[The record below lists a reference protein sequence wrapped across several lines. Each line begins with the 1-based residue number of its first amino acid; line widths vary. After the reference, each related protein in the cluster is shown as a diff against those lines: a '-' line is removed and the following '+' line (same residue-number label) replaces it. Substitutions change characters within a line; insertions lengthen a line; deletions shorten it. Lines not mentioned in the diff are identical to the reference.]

1 MVTNHIGCLWA
12 ILILTKKRKC
22 NVQPKTQK
30 NMKKNKISQFCYCN
44 SWKVGSNVIE
54 SFSLLPTQLQYSW
67 QPPYKGQFNEIFH
80 IQFFQNSNLPGP
92 LTIAKYEPK
101 SRKYLNPLVSGPG
114 RFEWWKHWGENLV
127 RLSSVP
133 LSCLP
138 CSQRQSWGREQ
149 SDFHTA
155 PWREI
160 SLKFQRNLRE
170 ISEKF
175 QRNFSI

>member
-1 MVTNHIGCLWA
+1 MGDLDFDKKEEVQCS
-12 ILILTKKRKC
+12 TKKAEKYE
-22 NVQPKTQK
+22 
-30 NMKKNKISQFCYCN
+30 KNKISQFCYCN

-67 QPPYKGQFNEIFH
+67 QPPYKGQSNEIFH

-127 RLSSVP
+127 RLS
-133 LSCLP
+133 L
-138 CSQRQSWGREQ
+138 
-149 SDFHTA
+149 
-155 PWREI
+155 
-160 SLKFQRNLRE
+160 
-170 ISEKF
+170 
-175 QRNFSI
+175 